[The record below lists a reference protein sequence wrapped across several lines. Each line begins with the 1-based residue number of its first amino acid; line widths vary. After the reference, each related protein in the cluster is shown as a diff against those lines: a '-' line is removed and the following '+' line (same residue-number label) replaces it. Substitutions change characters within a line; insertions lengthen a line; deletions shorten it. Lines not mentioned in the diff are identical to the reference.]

1 MAITKLEDGRW
12 LADVEPIKGKR
23 FRKRFKTKGEA
34 QRFEATVRQRCIENP
49 AWSPKPKDRRRLSE
63 LVQLWYELHGHS
75 LRDGK
80 RRLSKLQQLTVR
92 LGDPVGTAFEASSY
106 AQLRRKR
113 LEDGISGKTLNNE
126 LGYVRAVF
134 NELKDLG
141 QIDYANPLVGVKPL
155 KLQERELS
163 WLTTEQITE
172 LLEAIRS
179 GSDNPHTEL
188 VTLLCLATGARWSE
202 AEKLVPQRLQGNVVT
217 YAGTKSGRVRHV
229 PIPTELAD
237 KIRMHWRTHGL
248 FTSCI
253 TSFRRALERTTIR
266 LPKGQ
271 ASHALRHTFA
281 SHFMMNG
288 GNILTLQKI
297 LGHSTLTMTMR
308 YAHLSPDHLQDAI
321 RHGPMALR
329 DLF

>member
-1 MAITKLEDGRW
+1 MSITKLPDGLW
-12 LADVEPIKGKR
+12 FVDVEPIKGKR

-34 QRFEATVRQRCIENP
+34 QRFEATVRQKCSENP
-49 AWSPKPKDRRRLSE
+49 AWSIKPKDRRRLSE
-63 LVQLWYELHGHS
+63 LVQLWYDLHGHS
-75 LRDGK
+75 LRDAP
-80 RRLSKLQQLTVR
+80 RRLSKLLQLAAR
-92 LGDPVGTAFEASSY
+92 LGDPVGTTLDASSY
-106 AQLRRKR
+106 ASLRRKR
-113 LEDGISGKTLNNE
+113 LEEGISGKTLNNE
-126 LGYVRAVF
+126 LGYIRAVF
-134 NELKDLG
+134 NELKDLK
-141 QIDYANPLVGVKPL
+141 QIDYDNPLAGVKLL

-163 WLTTEQITE
+163 WLTTEQIGE
-172 LLEAIRS
+172 LLDSIRNRC
-179 GSDNPHTEL
+179 DNPHTEL

-202 AEKLVPQRLQGNVVT
+202 AEKLPAQRLQGNVVT
-217 YAGTKSGRVRHV
+217 YAGTKSGKVRHV

-237 KIRMHWRTHGL
+237 RVRAHWRMHGP

-253 TSFRRALERTTIR
+253 TSFRRALERTTLQ
-266 LPKGQ
+266 LPQGQ

-321 RHGPMALR
+321 KFGPPLAL
-329 DLF
+329 

>member
-1 MAITKLEDGRW
+1 LPDGRW
-12 LADVEPIKGKR
+12 FVDVEPIKGKR

-49 AWSPKPKDRRRLSE
+49 AWSPKPKDRRRFSE
-63 LVQLWYELHGHS
+63 LVLLWYELHGHS

-92 LGDPVGTAFEASSY
+92 LGDPVATALDASSY

-113 LEDGISGKTLNNE
+113 LENGISGKTLNNE

-202 AEKLVPQRLQGNVVT
+202 AEKLISQRLQGNVVT

-237 KIRMHWRTHGL
+237 KIRVHWRTHGL
-248 FTSCI
+248 FSSCI

-321 RHGPMALR
+321 RFGPL
-329 DLF
+329 DKSGY